1 MANKKLWIIF
11 LARNSDFF
19 LIIEKIIQKKLRF
32 STISERFM
40 IQPLLPSIVQFF
52 KLKKASIFDFL
63 PPTGKS
69 PYNSP
74 LKTQFTHPSA
84 SYASFISLN
93 GKSKR
98 SHPLKI
104 FLGTVDF
111 LRSTLSILAHSAADL
126 AVIFASLHLKK
137 GWQE

>member
-1 MANKKLWIIF
+1 MNYFPIRKF
-11 LARNSDFF
+11 GFF
-19 LIIEKIIQKKLRF
+19 LNNWENNLKETQIFNDIRKV
-32 STISERFM
+32 M